1 MRPKKLAALLVLC
14 ALVSACGGGGG
25 KNSDSPGD
33 PPVGQDPPPP
43 PPPAPPPSFD
53 PSAAT
58 QLNIETRDDFRN
70 VEEPVVLLD
79 RQGNGLAAY
88 LQINGQRLD
97 VFARRFDAATQS
109 FGEQRLLSGLEG
121 GTTFGLSVR
130 LDEGG
135 RAMAIWLQEATP
147 EFAKTAINVVAASY
161 DPISREWSA
170 PQKLTQH
177 VQQPNRTEAQSP
189 DVAIG
194 PDGRAF
200 AAWIERTGP
209 FPYRYRLIGSRFDGQ
224 TWSAPETIRDAD
236 APEAL
241 ITSPRVAFSAGN
253 VATVVS
259 IEEPL
264 DGQNNAKL
272 FLRQQVKDGQWH
284 AGVLDDSEDHVW
296 TFDLAHSAGGDMVVV
311 WQRKAPAPES
321 APLSIHARRGRS
333 DGSWSAPIVVD
344 DRTGEGLSGGLP
356 AVGLDA
362 QGRAWFAWSSSDAAS
377 GIYALRL
384 NAAGN
389 AFDAGPRLLEAPV
402 GNSLGRPVMA
412 SDAKSNVL
420 IAWRQLTNQIPASGG
435 TIDVYSLF
443 ASRFD
448 AETSTISAPALIES
462 NEADP
467 ARLGAVALG
476 PEGRGLAVWVQ
487 NEKVMANRFD

>member
-1 MRPKKLAALLVLC
+1 
-14 ALVSACGGGGG
+14 
-25 KNSDSPGD
+25 
-33 PPVGQDPPPP
+33 
-43 PPPAPPPSFD
+43 
-53 PSAAT
+53 
-58 QLNIETRDDFRN
+58 
-70 VEEPVVLLD
+70 
-79 RQGNGLAAY
+79 
-88 LQINGQRLD
+88 
-97 VFARRFDAATQS
+97 
-109 FGEQRLLSGLEG
+109 
-121 GTTFGLSVR
+121 
-130 LDEGG
+130 
-135 RAMAIWLQEATP
+135 
-147 EFAKTAINVVAASY
+147 
-161 DPISREWSA
+161 
-170 PQKLTQH
+170 
-177 VQQPNRTEAQSP
+177 
-189 DVAIG
+189 
-194 PDGRAF
+194 
-200 AAWIERTGP
+200 
-209 FPYRYRLIGSRFDGQ
+209 
-224 TWSAPETIRDAD
+224 
-236 APEAL
+236 
-241 ITSPRVAFSAGN
+241 
-253 VATVVS
+253 
-259 IEEPL
+259 
-264 DGQNNAKL
+264 
-272 FLRQQVKDGQWH
+272 
-284 AGVLDDSEDHVW
+284 
-296 TFDLAHSAGGDMVVV
+296 
-311 WQRKAPAPES
+311 
-321 APLSIHARRGRS
+321 
-333 DGSWSAPIVVD
+333 VD